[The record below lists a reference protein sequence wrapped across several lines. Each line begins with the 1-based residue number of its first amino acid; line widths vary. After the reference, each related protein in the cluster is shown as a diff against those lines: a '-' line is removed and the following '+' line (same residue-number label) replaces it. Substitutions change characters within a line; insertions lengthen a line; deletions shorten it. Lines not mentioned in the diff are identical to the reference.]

1 MYAIIQKVN
10 ALSGSIHSMNSQ
22 LNELTKKV
30 YTDTTTTE
38 SNEHDAKIVGS
49 KVDDLKSAV
58 NKMQIEVVSKHN
70 ELKRDIEMLRKD
82 DIKRELSKASVVLET
97 TVAHKMEQTIN
108 KVVKDRMDRMMD
120 ELKLY
125 VDKRVEEKMDATST
139 PPEDP

>member
-1 MYAIIQKVN
+1 
-10 ALSGSIHSMNSQ
+10 MNSQ

-70 ELKRDIEMLRKD
+70 ELKREIELLRKD

-125 VDKRVEEKMDATST
+125 IDKKMDATST

>member
-58 NKMQIEVVSKHN
+58 NKMQIEVVSKNN
-70 ELKRDIEMLRKD
+70 ELKRDIELLRKD

-108 KVVKDRMDRMMD
+108 KVVKDRMERMMD

-125 VDKRVEEKMDATST
+125 VDKRIEEKMDAT
-139 PPEDP
+139 PEGP